1 MKGKAAFQ
9 NLRGA
14 GKAALREKRVA
25 VSTRVL
31 ERKKEPKPV
40 IPAST
45 LRSLTKT
52 PSANRKKEAAKM
64 KIEMDEVETGT

>member
-25 VSTRVL
+25 VSTRVRTQKRAQTSYPSFHL
-31 ERKKEPKPV
+31 KKLDKDAQRKQKEGSGKDE
-40 IPAST
+40 
-45 LRSLTKT
+45 
-52 PSANRKKEAAKM
+52 NRDK
-64 KIEMDEVETGT
+64 

>member
-25 VSTRVL
+25 VSTRVRTQ
-31 ERKKEPKPV
+31 ERAQTSYPSFHLKKLDKDAQRKQKEGSGKDE
-40 IPAST
+40 
-45 LRSLTKT
+45 
-52 PSANRKKEAAKM
+52 NR
-64 KIEMDEVETGT
+64 DE